1 MKTIREIFGS
11 VLLGCVFFSLNVY
24 ADAQCHGKFANPVTD
39 YCWSCVFPISMG
51 GNSVAGAEQDE
62 NSTSSS
68 SGSSFCACT
77 DPPRLGMKMGFWEPS
92 RLVDITR
99 TPYCFV
105 GLGGVSMNFNIDAP
119 RHAQTGKSDGRS
131 PSAFYQAHWYTN
143 PLMFWM
149 EVLLDDNCLEVGSFD
164 VAYITEL
171 DPLWGDSETSFILNP
186 DVALWGNP
194 VAQAACAFDCVAA
207 TAMGF
212 GRDELL
218 WCDGCQGS
226 MYPLN
231 GWISAKVG
239 GVQASSLIAARMT
252 AKLHRQLLMWSA
264 SGESGQCGYYPQ
276 PVKPTI
282 SIQ

>member
-11 VLLGCVFFSLNVY
+11 VLLACVFFSLNVY
-24 ADAQCHGKFANPVTD
+24 ADAQCHGKFA
-39 YCWSCVFPISMG
+39 ISMG

-149 EVLLDDNCLEVGSFD
+149 EVLLDDNGVIRWLRLHVLLIVLQQLLWVSVETNSFGATDVREACIRSTDGSVRKSVGSKR
-164 VAYITEL
+164 
-171 DPLWGDSETSFILNP
+171 P
-186 DVALWGNP
+186 
-194 VAQAACAFDCVAA
+194 
-207 TAMGF
+207 
-212 GRDELL
+212 
-218 WCDGCQGS
+218 
-226 MYPLN
+226 
-231 GWISAKVG
+231 
-239 GVQASSLIAARMT
+239 
-252 AKLHRQLLMWSA
+252 H
-264 SGESGQCGYYPQ
+264 
-276 PVKPTI
+276 
-282 SIQ
+282 